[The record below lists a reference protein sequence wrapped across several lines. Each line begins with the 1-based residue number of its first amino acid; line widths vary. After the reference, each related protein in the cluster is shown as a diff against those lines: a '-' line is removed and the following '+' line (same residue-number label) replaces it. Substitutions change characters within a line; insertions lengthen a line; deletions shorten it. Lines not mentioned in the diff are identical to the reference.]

1 MNKSMSSNTPDSPF
15 LPAMQL
21 RLRATLFAIIAC
33 LLCVAGP
40 ARARAQANA
49 NELHANVVDAIALF
63 KKQDP
68 AFTRLFDSSLG
79 YVVFPSVAKGGLGI
93 GAAHGDGEVYVK
105 GVLIGTATLTQV
117 TIGLQ
122 MGGQVYSEVVFFDTE
137 LALNGFKASRYAV
150 SAQATA
156 VAAAEGCATNAKYDQ
171 GIAIFTMPRG
181 GLMYEAS
188 VGGQKFK
195 FIPIQKR

>member
-1 MNKSMSSNTPDSPF
+1 MHTRHF
-15 LPAMQL
+15 LL
-21 RLRATLFAIIAC
+21 RSALFAIAVC
-33 LLCVAGP
+33 LLCVAGT
-40 ARARAQANA
+40 AQARAQANA
-49 NELHANVVDAIALF
+49 NELHVNVLDAISLF

-68 AFTRLFDSSLG
+68 AFTRLFDSSLA
-79 YVVFPSVAKGGLGI
+79 YVVFPSVAKGGFCI
-93 GAAHGDGEVYVK
+93 GAAHGDGEVYAK

-122 MGGQVYSEVVFFDTE
+122 MGGQVYSEVVFFDTD

-156 VAAAEGCATNAKYDQ
+156 VAAAEGCAANAKYDQ
-171 GIAIFTMPRG
+171 GIAIFTLPRG

-195 FIPIQKR
+195 FTPIQKR

>member
-1 MNKSMSSNTPDSPF
+1 MKHDATSLTIGSALVKNESFS
-15 LPAMQL
+15 L
-21 RLRATLFAIIAC
+21 RLAFIATVAW
-33 LLCVAGP
+33 LLCVITP
-40 ARARAQANA
+40 ANA
-49 NELHANVVDAIALF
+49 LGNDNEIHTKVVDTIAMF

-68 AFTRLFDSSLG
+68 AFSHLFDASLA
-79 YVVFPSVAKGGLGI
+79 YVVFPSVAKGGFGI
-93 GAAHGDGEVYVK
+93 GAAHGEGEVYAK
-105 GVLIGTATLTQV
+105 GALIGTASLTQITV
-117 TIGLQ
+117 GLQ

-156 VAAAEGCATNAKYDQ
+156 VAAAEGCAANAKYDQ

-188 VGGQKFK
+188 VGGQKFRFK
-195 FIPIQKR
+195 PLVKP

>member
-1 MNKSMSSNTPDSPF
+1 MLNNMSSYAVRTPFMADGCN
-15 LPAMQL
+15 MI
-21 RLRATLFAIIAC
+21 RRTLLAIIVSV
-33 LLCVAGP
+33 LCVVGP
-40 ARARAQANA
+40 AQARAQGNT

-63 KKQDP
+63 KKQDST
-68 AFTRLFDSSLG
+68 FTRLFDGSQG
-79 YVVFPSVAKGGLGI
+79 YVVFPSVAKGGFCI

-105 GVLIGTATLTQV
+105 GTLIGTATLTQV

-122 MGGQVYSEVVFFDTE
+122 LGGQVYSEVVFFDSE
-137 LALNGFKASRYAV
+137 LALNGFKAGRYAV

-156 VAAAEGCATNAKYDQ
+156 VAAAEGCAANAKYDQ

-188 VGGQKFK
+188 VGGQKFNFK
-195 FIPIQKR
+195 PIVKR

>member
-1 MNKSMSSNTPDSPF
+1 MWRK
-15 LPAMQL
+15 
-21 RLRATLFAIIAC
+21 TLFVVIAW
-33 LLCVAGP
+33 LLCIAGP
-40 ARARAQANA
+40 APSRAQGTST
-49 NELHANVVDAIALF
+49 ELHTEVVDAIAMF
-63 KKQDP
+63 KKQDS
-68 AFTRLFDSSLG
+68 TISRMFDGSLG

-93 GAAHGDGEVYVK
+93 GAARGHGEVYEK
-105 GVLIGTATLTQV
+105 GAIIGTATLIQV

-156 VAAAEGCATNAKYDQ
+156 VAAAEGYAANAKYDQ

-195 FIPIQKR
+195 FTPLLKP